1 MEKGGK
7 MPVCCTEAR
16 KCYSYLFIMHVPC
29 VLRFQPATNGFQV
42 VRGHWTFLREI
53 LIFERKKH
61 TSNDYYIRYHDK

>member
-1 MEKGGK
+1 
-7 MPVCCTEAR
+7 MPVCCTEAQ

-29 VLRFQPATNGFQV
+29 VLHVFNQQLMDSKLYEDIGL
-42 VRGHWTFLREI
+42 FLREI